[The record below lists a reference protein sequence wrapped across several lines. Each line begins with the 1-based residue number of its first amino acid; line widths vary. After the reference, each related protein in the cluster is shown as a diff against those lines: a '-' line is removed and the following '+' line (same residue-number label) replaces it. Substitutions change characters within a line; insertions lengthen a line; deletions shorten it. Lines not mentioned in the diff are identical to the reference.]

1 VVQEVRKAAGLT
13 LSDRITLYLSG
24 DEALGSILTVWGDY
38 LRGETL
44 AANLV
49 VGTQAEDG
57 YTETV
62 ELDGIQVTVGVMRRA
77 G

>member
-1 VVQEVRKAAGLT
+1 MSGSDTERPTVVLAM
-13 LSDRITLYLSG
+13 
-24 DEALGSILTVWGDY
+24 WGDY

-49 VGTQAEDG
+49 VGTLAEDG

-62 ELDGIQVTVGVMRRA
+62 ELDGLQVTVGVMRRA